1 MQALSVCMISILL
14 AASGARGWRGL
25 VPLHSNCEDA
35 KRVLGISDC
44 RSTTVDLEDV
54 TVAVAFSDGTC
65 ELGWRVPAGT
75 ITSLDVHPKNRRI
88 FADLRVDESRYKKV
102 FDSHLPSIVYYENKD
117 EGTSIAVLEDG
128 SVANFFYGPAAED
141 DALKCSA
148 TNVTTALAERGSIK
162 FDEYG
167 TISQKE
173 EEKRLDRFV
182 KELKEWPKVS
192 GFIVTYGQNQP
203 DEGRKWSSRVKQYIV
218 REGIESSRIFTVDGG
233 FRKEPTIELFVVMQA
248 RAVPVSRFQ

>member
-1 MQALSVCMISILL
+1 
-14 AASGARGWRGL
+14 
-25 VPLHSNCEDA
+25 
-35 KRVLGISDC
+35 
-44 RSTTVDLEDV
+44 
-54 TVAVAFSDGTC
+54 
-65 ELGWRVPAGT
+65 
-75 ITSLDVHPKNRRI
+75 
-88 FADLRVDESRYKKV
+88 
-102 FDSHLPSIVYYENKD
+102 
-117 EGTSIAVLEDG
+117 
-128 SVANFFYGPAAED
+128 
-141 DALKCSA
+141 LKCSA

-233 FRKEPTIELFVVMQA
+233 FRKGPTIELFVVMQA
-248 RAVPVSRFQ
+248 RALPVSRFQ